1 MGTLDAFLLGLVQGL
16 TEFLPV
22 SSSGHLE
29 IGKAL
34 LGVQGGGLAFG
45 VVVHGATAL
54 STVVVFRQ
62 DIWKL
67 LSGVFRSGEAGSG
80 PRRFAGLI
88 VVSMV
93 PVGVVGLLFK
103 KTIEARLDGHLAAVG
118 LALMLT
124 AVLLYW
130 AQRNGREGGRI
141 GWLQAAVIGVAQA
154 VAVLP
159 GISRSGATIATALL
173 LGVDREEAARF
184 SFLMVLPP
192 ILGAT
197 VLEVKEWLMWTD
209 PGATSIS
216 SSALMVGAL
225 AAFVSGWWACRFMI
239 SLVKRNGFT
248 GFAVY
253 CGATGLLLLIFSGF
267 S

>member
-1 MGTLDAFLLGLVQGL
+1 MGTLEALLLGLVQGL

-34 LGVQGGGLAFG
+34 LGVDGGGLAFS
-45 VVVHGATAL
+45 VVVHGDTAL
-54 STVVVFRQ
+54 STVVVFRR
-62 DIWKL
+62 DIASL
-67 LSGVFRSGEAGSG
+67 LAGLFQAGSEG
-80 PRRFAGLI
+80 QVARRFAGLI
-88 VVSMV
+88 VLSML

-103 KTIEARLDGHLAAVG
+103 DAIEARLDGSLDAVG
-118 LALMLT
+118 LALLFT
-124 AVLLYW
+124 AALLFW
-130 AQRNGREGGRI
+130 AQRHGRSGGSVGWMQAFLI
-141 GWLQAAVIGVAQA
+141 GCAQA

-159 GISRSGATIATALL
+159 GISRSGSTIATALL

-197 VLEVKEWLMWTD
+197 LLEVKDLVEMA
-209 PGATSIS
+209 PGTTEGWVPAS
-216 SSALMVGAL
+216 SLAVGAL
-225 AAFVSGWWACRFMI
+225 AAFFSGWWACRFMMA
-239 SLVKRNGFT
+239 LVKRNGFH

-253 CGATGLLLLIFSGF
+253 CAVAGCAALFFL
-267 S
+267 

>member
-1 MGTLDAFLLGLVQGL
+1 MGAVEAFLLGLIQGL

-34 LGVQGGGLAFG
+34 LGVDEGGLAFS

-54 STVVVFRQ
+54 STIVVFRR
-62 DIWKL
+62 DIL
-67 LSGVFRSGEAGSG
+67 EVVQGLFRSGEEGQAA
-80 PRRFAGLI
+80 RKFAGLI
-88 VVSMV
+88 LVSMV
-93 PVGVVGLLFK
+93 PVGVVGLMFK
-103 KTIEARLDGHLAAVG
+103 DAIEARLDGHLGAVG
-118 LALMLT
+118 AALMLT
-124 AVLLYW
+124 AVLLWW
-130 AQRNGREGGRI
+130 AQRRGREGVPV
-141 GWLQAAVIGVAQA
+141 GWFQASVIGVAQA

-159 GISRSGATIATALL
+159 GISRSGATISAALL
-173 LGVDREEAARF
+173 LGVDRAEAARF

-197 VLEVKEWLMWTD
+197 ALEVKDLTE
-209 PGATSIS
+209 GAAEAASAVS
-216 SSALMVGAL
+216 STALLIGAL
-225 AAFVSGWWACRFMI
+225 AAFISGWWACRFMI

-253 CGATGLLLLIFSGF
+253 CAVAGLAALILS
-267 S
+267 

>member
-1 MGTLDAFLLGLVQGL
+1 MGALEAFLLGLIQGL

-34 LGVQGGGLAFG
+34 LGVDEGGLAFS

-54 STVVVFRQ
+54 STMVVFRR
-62 DIWKL
+62 DIIEVVQGL
-67 LSGVFRSGEAGSG
+67 FRRGEEGHAA
-80 PRRFAGLI
+80 RKFAGLI
-88 VVSMV
+88 LVSMV
-93 PVGVVGLLFK
+93 PVGVVGLMFK
-103 KTIEARLDGHLAAVG
+103 DAIEARLDGHLGAVG
-118 LALMLT
+118 AALMLT
-124 AVLLYW
+124 AVLLWW
-130 AQRNGREGGRI
+130 AQRRGREGVPV
-141 GWLQAAVIGVAQA
+141 GWFQASVIGVAQA

-159 GISRSGATIATALL
+159 GISRSGATISDALL
-173 LGVDREEAARF
+173 LGVDRAEAARF

-197 VLEVKEWLMWTD
+197 ALEVKDLTE
-209 PGATSIS
+209 GAVEAASAVS
-216 SSALMVGAL
+216 STALLIGAL
-225 AAFVSGWWACRFMI
+225 AAFISGWWACRFMI

-253 CGATGLLLLIFSGF
+253 CAVAGLAALILS
-267 S
+267 